1 MNYIIGFAI
10 GCIVTFIAMCKF
22 AGEIGIKVMEKVY
35 EDVEK
40 QDEMLI
46 NSIRNKK

>member
-10 GCIVTFIAMCKF
+10 GCIVTSSAMCKF
-22 AGEIGIKVMEKVY
+22 AGEIGMKLIAKVY

-46 NSIRNKK
+46 KAIKNKK